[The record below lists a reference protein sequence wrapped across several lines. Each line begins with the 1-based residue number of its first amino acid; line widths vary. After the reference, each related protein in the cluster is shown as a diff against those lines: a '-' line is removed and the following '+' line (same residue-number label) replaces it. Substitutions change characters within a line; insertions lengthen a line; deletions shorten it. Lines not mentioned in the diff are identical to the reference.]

1 MKQSESQRIG
11 LRANDIF
18 NYLRP
23 QNWVIRSQQEIDLG
37 IDYEIEFLTNEGETT
52 GALAKIQLKGSENL
66 SYINN
71 KQFISFSLE
80 LDNAHYLIDEINIP
94 TYLIVCDNNSE
105 KCYWVSLKNDR
116 ALETNYRQAL
126 NNNQKT
132 FSIHINTNN
141 DISNTNSQF
150 IEDVILTNK
159 LIAVKSISKIQFNDY
174 ENININPDDCEQ
186 VLLNQIENVWISKMQ
201 ILYSDNKYEEVL
213 KLTEKYLNSD
223 KSIMLKFNTLAY
235 KREALKKVAL
245 TSKLYQID
253 KISTRSKIQ
262 LDIATEYVE
271 LTKELADDDILKIL
285 SESWLNIAILN
296 ELSTKFQWLNIS
308 IKQHEENPDDST
320 GFWLLTASSQI
331 KELYAAIADL
341 LVKIITAIHSI
352 VASNQQLMVLD
363 IMSEFVLSLSGFL
376 FFFAR
381 DNQEGFEALEK
392 NINSLIDFTLKIAQ
406 TNSLWTKYAVLN
418 NVKLQ
423 YISLYININRQL
435 YGQKLRHSIYPNIFK
450 IPEKKLQKE
459 MIASIKEY
467 TQGLID
473 CQKTSHDY
481 FSIEEEIALL
491 KQQMQGLGV
500 NIEKPQND
508 YDKAIVEAI
517 NAINPERVLRPCMHR
532 FIYVTTSPIGKM
544 IKLYTL
550 GLKGMYCTKH
560 DYNVQYVYLDGL
572 SELMTNQCC
581 SKCKDKESHPDS
593 WHWTREWQQEQNKK
607 YIDKIKL

>member
-450 IPEKKLQKE
+450 IPEK
-459 MIASIKEY
+459 
-467 TQGLID
+467 
-473 CQKTSHDY
+473 
-481 FSIEEEIALL
+481 
-491 KQQMQGLGV
+491 
-500 NIEKPQND
+500 N
-508 YDKAIVEAI
+508 
-517 NAINPERVLRPCMHR
+517 
-532 FIYVTTSPIGKM
+532 
-544 IKLYTL
+544 
-550 GLKGMYCTKH
+550 
-560 DYNVQYVYLDGL
+560 
-572 SELMTNQCC
+572 
-581 SKCKDKESHPDS
+581 CK
-593 WHWTREWQQEQNKK
+593 KK
-607 YIDKIKL
+607 